1 MWYSPGD
8 IVSVRVGT
16 IRHEGIMIEHG
27 RVICNS
33 RRYGGVTEKSVRDF
47 AGGRTI
53 KNHGQLRP
61 IDPSQVL
68 ARARSQIGRAYH
80 PYSYNCEHF
89 VRFCYGKSPYSPQK
103 IGAMSLVALA
113 AAIAAL

>member
-16 IRHEGIMIEHG
+16 IRHEGIMTEHG

-47 AGGRTI
+47 ASGRTI

-61 IDPSQVL
+61 VDPSHVL

-80 PYSYNCEHF
+80 PYTHNCEHF

-103 IGAMSLVALA
+103 MGAMSLVALA

>member
-8 IVSVRVGT
+8 IVSVRVGAV
-16 IRHEGIMIEHG
+16 RHEGIMTEHG

-47 AGGRTI
+47 ALGRKVT
-53 KNHGQLRP
+53 NHGQLRP
-61 IDPSQVL
+61 IDPGYVL

-80 PYSYNCEHF
+80 PYTHNCEHF
-89 VRFCYGKSPYSPQK
+89 VRYCYGKSPYSPQK
-103 IGAMSLVALA
+103 IGGMSLVALA

>member
-16 IRHEGIMIEHG
+16 VRHEGIMTEHG
-27 RVICNS
+27 RVISNS
-33 RRYGGVTEKSVRDF
+33 RRLGGVFEESLRTF
-47 AGGRTI
+47 AMGRKI
-53 KNHGQLRP
+53 KNHGPLRAA
-61 IDPSQVL
+61 DPSQVL
-68 ARARSQIGRAYH
+68 ARARSQIGRGYH
-80 PYSYNCEHF
+80 PYTYNCEHF

-103 IGAMSLVALA
+103 MGAMSLAALA

>member
-8 IVSVRVGT
+8 IVSVRVGAV
-16 IRHEGIMIEHG
+16 RHEGIMTEHG
-27 RVICNS
+27 RVISNS
-33 RRYGGVTEKSVRDF
+33 RKNGGVFEESVRSF
-47 AGGRTI
+47 AEGRQI

-61 IDPSQVL
+61 ADPARVL

-80 PYSYNCEHF
+80 PYTHNCEHF
-89 VRFCYGKSPYSPQK
+89 VRFCYGTSPYSPQK
-103 IGAMSLVALA
+103 IGGMSLVALA

>member
-16 IRHEGIMIEHG
+16 IRHEGIMTEHG
-27 RVICNS
+27 RVISNS
-33 RRYGGVTEKSVRDF
+33 RKNGGVFEESTRSF
-47 AGGRTI
+47 AEGRAI
-53 KNHGQLRP
+53 RNHGPLRP
-61 IDPSQVL
+61 ADPARVL

-80 PYSYNCEHF
+80 PYTHNCEHF

-103 IGAMSLVALA
+103 MGAMSLVALA

>member
-8 IVSVRVGT
+8 IVSVRVGAV
-16 IRHEGIMIEHG
+16 RHEGIMTEHG
-27 RVICNS
+27 RVISNS
-33 RRYGGVTEKSVRDF
+33 RRSGGVFEESMRIF
-47 AGGRTI
+47 AEGRTI

-61 IDPSQVL
+61 LDPNHVL
-68 ARARSQIGRAYH
+68 ARARSQIGRGYH
-80 PYSYNCEHF
+80 PYTFNCEHF

-103 IGAMSLVALA
+103 MGAMSLVALA

>member
-16 IRHEGIMIEHG
+16 VRHEGIMTEHG

-33 RRYGGVTEKSVRDF
+33 RRYGGVTEKSIRDF
-47 AGGRTI
+47 AAGRNLR
-53 KNHGQLRP
+53 NHGQLRP
-61 IDPSQVL
+61 VDPAQVL
-68 ARARSQIGRAYH
+68 ARARSQIGRTYH
-80 PYSYNCEHF
+80 PYTHNCEHF
-89 VRFCYGKSPYSPQK
+89 VRFCYGTSPYSPQK
-103 IGAMSLVALA
+103 IGGMSLVALA

>member
-8 IVSVRVGT
+8 VVSVRVGGV
-16 IRHEGIMIEHG
+16 RHEGIMTEHG

-47 AGGRTI
+47 AFGRKI
-53 KNHGQLRP
+53 KNLGPLNGLP
-61 IDPSQVL
+61 ANVVL
-68 ARARSQIGRAYH
+68 ARARAMMGYAYH
-80 PYSYNCEHF
+80 PYNFNCEHF
-89 VRFCYGKSPYSPQK
+89 VRRCYGKDPYSPQK
-103 IGAMSLVALA
+103 RTALGLAALA